1 VTVCRVS
8 KWLIVQRHK
17 SGDASKMADD
27 LSNRGPADRARIN
40 VHEPHEV
47 KYWTKALGVSE
58 EKLKDAVA
66 KVGVMAD
73 AVRKHLG
80 K

>member
-8 KWLIVQRHK
+8 NRLIVANQK
-17 SGDASKMADD
+17 FGNACSMADD
-27 LSNRGPADRARIN
+27 LTNRGPADRARIN

-47 KYWTKALGVSE
+47 SYWTKALGVTE
-58 EKLKDAVA
+58 EKLKDAV
-66 KVGVMAD
+66 KRVGVMAD
-73 AVRKHLG
+73 AVKRDLG